1 MRDHSPLS
9 PEERRKR
16 LATMRAAFG
25 TEVERKL
32 KPRVTA
38 WEVIK
43 RVAIGV
49 YNDGFIHAGNLA
61 YLSIVALFPFFI
73 VAAAAAHLL
82 GQNQDAML
90 TVTNVFRRLPPDV
103 AATLREPVQEVLTAR
118 TGTLLWFGALVGLWT
133 ATSFI
138 ETIRDILRRAYGVKY
153 CAPFWEYRLG
163 SMLMIL
169 AAVLILMLAFAAS
182 ATLTLVH
189 QLLIRWFPFA
199 QGLASTLG
207 LYRLVPAATL
217 FFTFYLLFYAL
228 TPSRYRKRGCRKW
241 PGALLITVW
250 WLATVEILPSVLSL
264 FGGYSRTYGSLAG
277 VMVALIFFF
286 VVGLGVVI
294 GAELNAALAE
304 SGATALKGEI
314 YTGPYTDELEVEEP
328 QPGEDV
334 EPALQREGPQ
344 L

>member
-1 MRDHSPLS
+1 
-9 PEERRKR
+9 
-16 LATMRAAFG
+16 MRAAFG
-25 TEVERKL
+25 TEVEEKL

-38 WEVIK
+38 WEVTK

-73 VAAAAAHLL
+73 VAAAVAHLL
-82 GQNQDAML
+82 GQGQDAQL
-90 TVTNVFRRLPPDV
+90 TVMNVLRRLPPDV
-103 AATLREPVQEVLTAR
+103 AATLREPINEVLTIR
-118 TGTLLWFGALVGLWT
+118 TGPLLWFGALVGLWT

-163 SMLMIL
+163 SMLVIL
-169 AAVLILMLAFAAS
+169 GAVLLLMIAFAAS
-182 ATLTLVH
+182 ATLTLAH
-189 QLLIRWFPFA
+189 QVIIRWFPFA
-199 QGLASTLG
+199 QDVASTLG
-207 LYRLVPAATL
+207 IYRLVPAATL
-217 FFTFYLLFYAL
+217 FFTFYVLFYAL
-228 TPSRYRKRGCRKW
+228 TPARYRTLGCRKW

-250 WLATVEILPSVLSL
+250 WLVTVEMLPNVIAL
-264 FGGYSRTYGSLAG
+264 FGGYSLTYGSLAG
-277 VMVALIFFF
+277 VMIALIFFF

-304 SGATALKGEI
+304 SGATALKGEV
-314 YTGPYTDELEVEEP
+314 YTGPYTDELVVQEP

-334 EPALQREGPQ
+334 EPVLQREGPQ

>member
-25 TEVERKL
+25 TQVEEKL
-32 KPRVTA
+32 KPRLTP
-38 WEVIK
+38 WEVVK

-61 YLSIVALFPFFI
+61 YLAICALFPFFI
-73 VAAAAAHLL
+73 VAAAVAHLL
-82 GQNQDAML
+82 GQGQDAML
-90 TVTNVFRRLPPDV
+90 TVTNILRRLPPDV
-103 AATLREPVQEVLTAR
+103 AATLREPINEVLTVR
-118 TGTLLWFGALVGLWT
+118 TGSLLWFGAVVGLWT

-138 ETIRDILRRAYGVKY
+138 ETIRDILRRAFGVKY

-163 SMLMIL
+163 SILVILGAVLLLMIAFTL
-169 AAVLILMLAFAAS
+169 SAALTIAHHLIME
-182 ATLTLVH
+182 
-189 QLLIRWFPFA
+189 WFPLA
-199 QGLASTLG
+199 QNIGSTLG

-217 FFTFYLLFYAL
+217 FFTFYALFYAL
-228 TPSRYRKRGCRKW
+228 TPARYRKPDCRKW
-241 PGALLITVW
+241 PGPLFITAW
-250 WLATVEILPSVLSL
+250 WIGTVELLPPALDL
-264 FGGYSRTYGSLAG
+264 FGGYTRTYGSLAG
-277 VMVALIFFF
+277 VMIALIFFF

-304 SGATALKGEI
+304 SGATALKGEV
-314 YTGPYTDELEVEEP
+314 YTGPYSDELEVEEP

-334 EPALQREGPQ
+334 EPVLQREGPQ

>member
-25 TEVERKL
+25 TQVEEKL
-32 KPRVTA
+32 KPRLTA
-38 WEVIK
+38 WEVVK

-61 YLSIVALFPFFI
+61 YLAICALFPFFI
-73 VAAAAAHLL
+73 VAAAVAHLL
-82 GQNQDAML
+82 GQGQDAML
-90 TVTNVFRRLPPDV
+90 TVTNILRRLPPDV
-103 AATLREPVQEVLTAR
+103 AATLREPINEVLTVR
-118 TGTLLWFGALVGLWT
+118 TGSLLWFGALVGLWT

-138 ETIRDILRRAYGVKY
+138 ETIRDILRRAFGVKY

-163 SMLMIL
+163 SILVILGAVLLLMIAFTL
-169 AAVLILMLAFAAS
+169 SAALTIAHHLIME
-182 ATLTLVH
+182 
-189 QLLIRWFPFA
+189 WFPLA
-199 QGLASTLG
+199 QNIGSTLG

-217 FFTFYLLFYAL
+217 FFTFYALFYAL
-228 TPSRYRKRGCRKW
+228 TPARYRKPDCRKW
-241 PGALLITVW
+241 PGPLFITAW
-250 WLATVEILPSVLSL
+250 WIGTVELLPPALDL
-264 FGGYSRTYGSLAG
+264 FGGYTRTYGSLAG
-277 VMVALIFFF
+277 VMIALIFFF

-304 SGATALKGEI
+304 SGATALKGEV
-314 YTGPYTDELEVEEP
+314 YTGPYSDELEVEEP

-334 EPALQREGPQ
+334 EPVLQREGPQ